1 MAVVVIIPTYQRP
14 ETLFWSLKSVLLQKF
29 SDNKLY
35 ECRIVVLNNDLS
47 TKLKVTE
54 AVNKALAT
62 VGKGVF
68 ESVHLYHR
76 NPPLS
81 ATENFYRGI
90 SEHTVNGDV
99 AFIHGDDDIMRQ
111 GSLEKRARIL
121 DSNDVAFLLTKSS
134 GKVYFFKNQKN
145 IYVSSEKYEKHIS
158 SEEAP
163 VLNCRVAVKE
173 DLLNYSIPF
182 VSTYGYKIGDEFWN
196 CCREAYRWAD
206 ALPFERKIRHP
217 FLPFYMGLS
226 AWKNGQLLVCPEN
239 MVMRGQLLR
248 SRGVLPPKVVTEY
261 ANTGIIL
268 LTGLAVLNNSHL
280 SAFAELDDL
289 RRAFRKNIAEYIGS
303 AFYKRDGVSL
313 KKLFTLINLSNLK
326 LSSEGLVLRAVYGNG
341 KRLFTTMLGLSNIRN
356 RIRGWGACTNPEDFW
371 VKWGE
376 CVY

>member
-29 SDNKLY
+29 ADNKQC

-47 TKLKVTE
+47 TKHEVAKTVDR
-54 AVNKALAT
+54 ALSII
-62 VGKGVF
+62 GQGVF
-68 ESVHLYHR
+68 ESVQLFHR
-76 NPPLS
+76 DPPLS
-81 ATENFYRGI
+81 GTENFYRGI
-90 SEHTVNGDV
+90 SEHTKNGDV
-99 AFIHGDDDIMRQ
+99 AFIHGDDDIMYQ
-111 GSLEKRARIL
+111 GSLEKRARML
-121 DSNDVAFLLTKSS
+121 ESHDAAFLINKSS
-134 GKVYFFKNQKN
+134 GKVFFFKNQEN
-145 IYVSSEKYEKHIS
+145 IYVSSGKHERHIS
-158 SEEAP
+158 SENSSIP
-163 VLNCRVAVKE
+163 NCRLAVKE

-182 VSTYGYKIGDEFWN
+182 VSAYGYKIGDEFWN

-226 AWKNGQLLVCPEN
+226 AWKNGQLIVCPEN

-261 ANTGIIL
+261 ANTGIIF
-268 LTGLAVLNNSHL
+268 LTGLAVLNNSDL
-280 SAFAELDDL
+280 SAFPELNDL
-289 RRAFRKNIAEYIGS
+289 RRAFRKNAAEYIVS

-313 KKLFTLINLSNLK
+313 EKLFTLIDLANLK
-326 LSSEGLVLRAVYGNG
+326 LSSEGLVLRAVYVNS

-356 RIRGWGACTNPEDFW
+356 RIRGWGACTNPGDFW